1 MDVGDG
7 APLREGHGDGCG
19 GDVIGKFGDDEN
31 IEGAECEERGLELA
45 AEFFDGFADG
55 FKTIVRIVKKPI
67 TGVCGVTDLMA
78 KEGHQWP
85 PSGREYNTLKVRLWD
100 EDVKRRKDE
109 IFEGE
114 GVIV

>member
-1 MDVGDG
+1 MNTGDG
-7 APLREGHGDGCG
+7 SSLGEGHGDGCG

-31 IEGAECEERGLELA
+31 IEGAEREEGGLELA

-67 TGVCGVTDLMA
+67 AGICGVADLMA

-85 PSGREYNTLKVRLWD
+85 PSGAGVQH
-100 EDVKRRKDE
+100 
-109 IFEGE
+109 FESAPVGAGCQAKE
-114 GVIV
+114 R